1 MQYEW
6 IHYIDEEN
14 QQNCQSQVF
23 LMVKGPWSLQEQRD
37 VDTNGSCVG
46 SEIRERQLE
55 RDIVINNAEKGSL
68 CCCVFLEL

>member
-1 MQYEW
+1 
-6 IHYIDEEN
+6 
-14 QQNCQSQVF
+14 
-23 LMVKGPWSLQEQRD
+23 MVKGPWSLQEQRD
-37 VDTNGSCVG
+37 VGTNGSCVG